1 MDTEPDM
8 TRRLLTLLVV
18 LCFGTSALSWSAP
31 KKKKKKGDEEPVTQT
46 LEIPKD
52 PPPAM
57 VADASRLTF
66 FVSPLSNKGLLTAQI
81 RDAVK
86 SLLSQTKGAQI
97 VKIRAFVAGSGDLR
111 RVPSVVSEL
120 FTDKKLQLPAV
131 SAVQVGALPM
141 VGAQVQLQAIGV
153 DKKVLNPKGVAFV
166 SGQAGS
172 AKDAGPRLVKA
183 LTDSGLKAE
192 SVRQITCFV
201 DSLDFEGT
209 VRQQIGIA
217 FPRAVT
223 AFAQLRR
230 DSTGDFSEC
239 EAVAA
244 LDTAPASSPTMV
256 GSNER
261 FSQVA
266 LVGPVPIAFTGI
278 QMAFG
283 REPKDITLAL
293 DRFSKILEGVNAS
306 WKSVAFGPAYLLTGS
321 IRDAYRAERVKLIDP
336 KAPPASTTLVFEG
349 LQSPDASFGVE
360 AVAVVRK

>member
-1 MDTEPDM
+1 MR
-8 TRRLLTLLVV
+8 RRLISLLV
-18 LCFGTSALSWSAP
+18 LICFGVASFGWAAP
-31 KKKKKKGDEEPVTQT
+31 KKKKKKKEDEEPITQT

-52 PPPAM
+52 PPPAI

-81 RDAVK
+81 RNAVK
-86 SLLSQTKGAQI
+86 SLMSQSKGTQI

-131 SAVQVGALPM
+131 SAVQVGALPL
-141 VGAQVQLQAIGV
+141 VGAQVQLQAIAV
-153 DKKVLNPKGVAFV
+153 ARKVLNPHGLAFV
-166 SGQAGS
+166 SGQAGT
-172 AKDAGPRLVKA
+172 ARQAGASLVKA
-183 LTDSGLKAE
+183 LADNQLQSE
-192 SVRQITCFV
+192 SVKQITCFV
-201 DSLDFEGT
+201 DSLEFEGT
-209 VRQQIGIA
+209 VRQQMGTA

-223 AFAQLRR
+223 TFAQLRR
-230 DSTGDFSEC
+230 DSAGDFSEC
-239 EAVAA
+239 EAVASLA
-244 LDTAPASSPTMV
+244 APPAASPTML
-256 GSNER
+256 GANDR

-266 LVGPVPIAFTGI
+266 LVGPVPVAFTGI

-283 REPKDITLAL
+283 REPQDIALAL
-293 DRFSKILEGVNAS
+293 DRFAKTLESVNAS
-306 WKSVAFGPAYLLTGS
+306 WKTVAFGPGYLLTSS
-321 IRDAYRAERVKLIDP
+321 IRDAYRAERLKLIDP